1 MKKKKS
7 FEMRLGKN
15 NNSRCN
21 IFQIFVVVIFALL
34 GSRLFYLQIIKGEK
48 YKNLSEKNRVK
59 LKRIEAPRGKIF
71 DSNGELLVTNEAGYR
86 LVYLKERNFD
96 DEIVGKIAD
105 LTGFESEYIEKR
117 IKYGE
122 IFPYTRE
129 NILLEDLDEKE
140 AHRIMERLSDYP
152 YLQVQTYSKRKYIY
166 DTLASHVLGYVKKI
180 SAAEYKRLKEFGY
193 TQRDI
198 IGKNGVEK
206 EYDLQLQGK
215 AGYEY
220 IEVNALNRIV
230 KKLKTREAEQGK
242 DIYLTVDTQLQQHME
257 EYFKNNKLQ
266 GSAIAIN
273 PKNGEILTMVSYPTY
288 SLNMFSSRIS
298 PEEWTKLTNDKR
310 KPLSDRAITGEYPPG
325 SIFKIITAIALLE
338 NGLNP
343 NETIYDPGYYQLGK
357 WKWKSWKAGG
367 HGVVNLRKA
376 LVESVNT
383 YFYKLGDEMGYEPIV
398 KTATEFG
405 IGEKTGVDLPGEK
418 SGRLPN
424 ESWKRKYVKEGWY
437 RGDTI
442 NLSIGQGYLTMTPIQ
457 AALAYCIMANK
468 GYAYKPHVANYFQS
482 SDNREY
488 TPRDKYMEMGVPK
501 EYFDTLNE
509 DLIATVEQ
517 DNGTAKALRTQGIK
531 VAAKTGSAQNSQS
544 KNTHAWVAGYF
555 PADDPE
561 VVFVVFAEGGGGGG
575 SIAGPAAKSMV
586 DKYLELKGKE

>member
-7 FEMRLGKN
+7 FEVRLGKN
-15 NNSRCN
+15 NSSRCN

-71 DSNGELLVTNEAGYR
+71 DSKGKLLVTNEAGYR
-86 LVYLKERNFD
+86 LVYMKERKFD
-96 DEIVGKIAD
+96 DEIVREISH
-105 LTGFESEYIEKR
+105 LTGFEKEYIEKR

-140 AHRIMERLSDYP
+140 AHRIMEKLSDYP

-180 SAAEYKRLKEFGY
+180 SAAEYKKLKGLGY

-230 KKLKTREAEQGK
+230 KKLKTREPDQGK
-242 DIYLTVDTQLQQHME
+242 DIYLTIDKELQSHME
-257 EYFKNNKLQ
+257 EYFKSKKLQ

-273 PKNGEILTMVSYPTY
+273 PKNGEILAMVSYPTY

-298 PEEWTKLTNDKR
+298 PKEWSKITNDR
-310 KPLSDRAITGEYPPG
+310 RRPLSDRAITGEYPPG
-325 SIFKIITAIALLE
+325 SIFKIITATALLGK
-338 NGLNP
+338 GLNP
-343 NETIYDPGYYQLGK
+343 DETIYDPGYYQIGK
-357 WKWKSWKAGG
+357 WKWKSWKHGG
-367 HGVVNLRKA
+367 HGFVNLKKA

-398 KTATEFG
+398 KTATKFG
-405 IGEKTGVDLPGEK
+405 IGKKTGIDVPGER
-418 SGRLPN
+418 SGRLPD

-437 RGDTI
+437 RGDTV
-442 NLSIGQGYLTMTPIQ
+442 NLSIGQGYLTMTPLQ
-457 AALAYCIMANK
+457 AAMAYCILANK
-468 GYAYKPHVANYFQS
+468 GYAYRPHVVNYFKG
-482 SDNREY
+482 SDSIESVL
-488 TPRDKYMEMGVPK
+488 RDKYMETDVSQR
-501 EYFDTLNE
+501 YFDILNE

-531 VAAKTGSAQNSQS
+531 VAAKTGSAQNSQYKKS
-544 KNTHAWVAGYF
+544 HAWVAGYF
-555 PADDPE
+555 PADNPE
-561 VVFVVFAEGGGGGG
+561 VVFVVFAEGAGGGG